1 MSQQRKRG
9 SCLRKKGIKRI
20 KMEMHLIRAI
30 VTNINHMS
38 SSHSLHLVDRF
49 KTHRRILFAIGK
61 AIKYTLWL
69 SFAIF
74 WYHIYLLKKTPKPE

>member
-1 MSQQRKRG
+1 MQTNTTRMNYHKNRET
-9 SCLRKKGIKRI
+9 KKKEMNMNKTRI
-20 KMEMHLIRAI
+20 VVCNSLPLIL
-30 VTNINHMS
+30 
-38 SSHSLHLVDRF
+38 LHIDKF

-74 WYHIYLLKKTPKPE
+74 WYHMYLLKKTPKPE